1 MRVTAHL
8 MGGAADRRGVY
19 TMEKPRFAGIGFAII
34 WLVTF
39 VIFTFGS
46 DFASGFALYAL
57 LAAYIGLK
65 RSYLIRS
72 DDALSVAGALTFGAA
87 LNFGPVCGGI
97 VGVLSALALT
107 TDGQTAVTARMRLT
121 RSASGA
127 IAGLAAGFAHAHVS
141 VIAPTNFAIQ
151 SAAMTAAAIAFLAA
165 MVAARL
171 FAARC
176 SHARALPM
184 RLGACLPFTME
195 LPLGMTLAAGVRLLY
210 AVFGSQ
216 SILLVMPVVYIARQL
231 LGELLPKE
239 VRGNLANVYLSA
251 MHALVA
257 AIDARDRYTRM
268 HTANVMSL
276 ALGIGRRM
284 QLSED
289 EMEGLQVAALFHD
302 VGKLWI
308 PEHILLRPGKLDT
321 EQFAKIQC
329 HPGLGQRMLDN
340 VNFPWSVG
348 SIVRGHHE
356 RWDGTGY
363 PDGLKGEAIPISARI
378 LCMADVFDAMTSKR
392 LYRPSNTIQETLN
405 YIRESSGTHFDPAV
419 VQAFEQLI
427 AEGALPDAY
436 RAMIANSARCVSVS
450 EVGEAHSADGI
461 GGMSSEFVAVF
472 EIAQTAGT
480 SLDLEEVLRL
490 LTSKVKSMISCAT
503 CVIFVR
509 TQDGDRLEARI
520 ALGDNSRYYE
530 GAYALLTRGQ
540 TGTVAQMG
548 QGIIANYD
556 SRDVT
561 LPSLR
566 HPGDAADDWINP
578 RSVMIVPIT
587 AGEDVVGT
595 INLYQGQQR
604 AFSEEDLLL
613 LTAVAPQVGA
623 AIQNA
628 LLFQKTTETALT
640 DVMTGLHNARYL
652 FTYLDEQL
660 KEAQRQ
666 DVPVSVL
673 CMDVDNFKRVNDV
686 LGHQQG
692 DQVLREVG
700 QLCLSQVRDSD
711 LVCRYAGDEFIIVL
725 PGLNR
730 MEGLM
735 TKRRIEVLV
744 DNHKPYGSGENQ
756 VRIGMS
762 IGVATF
768 PDDGQDAHSL
778 IACADANMYTAK
790 RHRKGEA
797 AAA

>member
-1 MRVTAHL
+1 
-8 MGGAADRRGVY
+8 MGGAADRTGVN
-19 TMEKPRFAGIGFAII
+19 TMERPRFAGIGFAVI

-39 VIFTFGS
+39 AILSFGS
-46 DFASGFALYAL
+46 DVAGGFALYAL
-57 LAAYIGLK
+57 LAAHVGYK

-72 DDALSVAGALTFGAA
+72 DAAASATAALTFGAA
-87 LNFGPVCGGI
+87 LNFGPLCGGI
-97 VGVLSALALT
+97 VGALSAIVLSANGGAPVAVRIRLAK
-107 TDGQTAVTARMRLT
+107 
-121 RSASGA
+121 SASGA
-127 IAGLAAGFAHAHVS
+127 ILGLAAGFTYAGIS
-141 VIAPTNFAIQ
+141 
-151 SAAMTAAAIAFLAA
+151 SLAALTLALQAGAMVAAAAAFLAA
-165 MVAARL
+165 MTVIYLVAER
-171 FAARC
+171 RGGT
-176 SHARALPM
+176 SS
-184 RLGACLPFTME
+184 PFTME
-195 LPLGMTLAAGVRLLY
+195 LVIGMALASAARFLY
-210 AVFGSQ
+210 SVFDSQ
-216 SILLVMPVVYIARQL
+216 AILLAVPVVYVVRQL
-231 LGELLPKE
+231 LEEAQPTRA
-239 VRGNLANVYLSA
+239 RGNLSEVYLSA
-251 MHALVA
+251 MHALVG

-268 HTANVMSL
+268 HTANVMTL

-284 QLSED
+284 HLTED

-302 VGKLWI
+302 IGKLWI
-308 PEHILLRPGKLDT
+308 PEHILLRPGKLDSD
-321 EQFAKIQC
+321 QFAKIQC
-329 HPGLGQRMLDN
+329 HPALGQRMLDN
-340 VNFPWSVG
+340 VSFPWSVG
-348 SIVRGHHE
+348 NIVRSHHE

-363 PDGLKGEAIPISARI
+363 PDHLKGEDIPITARI

-392 LYRPSNTIQETLN
+392 LYRPSNTIQETLR
-405 YIRESSGTHFDPAV
+405 YIRDASGTHFDPGV

-427 AEGALPDAY
+427 ADGDLPDAY
-436 RAMIANSARCVSVS
+436 RSMIADSASSVWVTHD
-450 EVGEAHSADGI
+450 EEAHAADGI

-490 LTSKVKSMISCAT
+490 LTSKIRSMISCAT
-503 CVIFVR
+503 CVMFVR
-509 TQDGDRLEARI
+509 AQDGDKLEARV
-520 ALGDNSRYYE
+520 ALGDNSPYYD
-530 GAYALLTRGQ
+530 GAHAVLGRGQ

-548 QGIIANYD
+548 RGIIANYD
-556 SRDVT
+556 SRDVN
-561 LPSLR
+561 
-566 HPGDAADDWINP
+566 HPKLKHPADAQSDWINP

-613 LTAVAPQVGA
+613 LTAVAPQVGT

-652 FTYLDEQL
+652 FSHLDEEM
-660 KEAQRQ
+660 KEAQRRNI
-666 DVPVSVL
+666 PISVL
-673 CMDVDNFKRVNDV
+673 CMDVDNFKRVNDM

-692 DQVLREVG
+692 DVVLRDVA

-725 PGLNR
+725 PGLSR
-730 MEGLM
+730 MEALM

-778 IACADANMYTAK
+778 IACADANMYAAK
-790 RHRKGEA
+790 RRRKGDA

>member
-1 MRVTAHL
+1 
-8 MGGAADRRGVY
+8 
-19 TMEKPRFAGIGFAII
+19 
-34 WLVTF
+34 
-39 VIFTFGS
+39 
-46 DFASGFALYAL
+46 
-57 LAAYIGLK
+57 
-65 RSYLIRS
+65 
-72 DDALSVAGALTFGAA
+72 
-87 LNFGPVCGGI
+87 
-97 VGVLSALALT
+97 
-107 TDGQTAVTARMRLT
+107 
-121 RSASGA
+121 
-127 IAGLAAGFAHAHVS
+127 
-141 VIAPTNFAIQ
+141 
-151 SAAMTAAAIAFLAA
+151 
-165 MVAARL
+165 
-171 FAARC
+171 
-176 SHARALPM
+176 
-184 RLGACLPFTME
+184 
-195 LPLGMTLAAGVRLLY
+195 
-210 AVFGSQ
+210 
-216 SILLVMPVVYIARQL
+216 
-231 LGELLPKE
+231 
-239 VRGNLANVYLSA
+239 
-251 MHALVA
+251 
-257 AIDARDRYTRM
+257 
-268 HTANVMSL
+268 
-276 ALGIGRRM
+276 
-284 QLSED
+284 
-289 EMEGLQVAALFHD
+289 
-302 VGKLWI
+302 
-308 PEHILLRPGKLDT
+308 
-321 EQFAKIQC
+321 
-329 HPGLGQRMLDN
+329 MLDN
-340 VNFPWSVG
+340 VNFPWAVG

-363 PDGLKGEAIPISARI
+363 PDGLKGEEIPISARI

-392 LYRPSNTIQETLN
+392 IYRPSNTIQETLK

-436 RAMIANSARCVSVS
+436 RAMIANSARSVSVS
-450 EVGEAHSADGI
+450 EAAEAHSADGI

-490 LTSKVKSMISCAT
+490 LTSKIKSMISCAT

-530 GAYALLTRGQ
+530 GAYAVLTRGQ
-540 TGTVAQMG
+540 IGTVAQMG

-561 LPSLR
+561 LPNLKY
-566 HPGDAADDWINP
+566 PTDAAGDWINP

-595 INLYQGQQR
+595 INLYQGQER

-652 FTYLDEQL
+652 FSYLDEEM

-666 DVPVSVL
+666 SIPISVL

-711 LVCRYAGDEFIIVL
+711 LVCRYAGDEFTIVL

-790 RHRKGEA
+790 RRRKGEA

>member
-1 MRVTAHL
+1 
-8 MGGAADRRGVY
+8 
-19 TMEKPRFAGIGFAII
+19 MEKPRFAGIGFAII

-57 LAAYIGLK
+57 LAAYIGFK

-127 IAGLAAGFAHAHVS
+127 IAGLAAGFAHACIHAV
-141 VIAPTNFAIQ
+141 APLNLGIQ
-151 SAAMTAAAIAFLAA
+151 SAAVTAAAIAFLAA
-165 MVAARL
+165 MVATGL
-171 FAARC
+171 VAAKRC
-176 SHARALPM
+176 RFDPLPK
-184 RLGACLPFTME
+184 RLGAWLPFTME
-195 LPLGMTLAAGVRLLY
+195 LPIGMTLAVAVRLLY

-216 SILLVMPVVYIARQL
+216 PILLVMPVVYIARQS

-268 HTANVMSL
+268 HTANVMTL
-276 ALGIGRRM
+276 ALDIARRM
-284 QLSED
+284 KLSED

-329 HPGLGQRMLDN
+329 HPALGQRMLDN

-363 PDGLKGEAIPISARI
+363 PDGLKGEEIPASARI

-392 LYRPSNTIQETLN
+392 LYRPSNTIQETLK

-436 RAMIANSARCVSVS
+436 RAMIANSARPVSVS
-450 EVGEAHSADGI
+450 EEGEAHSADGI
-461 GGMSSEFVAVF
+461 GGMSGEFVAVF

-490 LTSKVKSMISCAT
+490 LTSKIKSMISCAT

-530 GAYALLTRGQ
+530 GAYAVLTRGQ

-561 LPSLR
+561 LPDLKY
-566 HPGDAADDWINP
+566 PTDAAGDWINP

-587 AGEDVVGT
+587 AGEDVIGT

-652 FTYLDEQL
+652 FSYLDEEM

-666 DVPVSVL
+666 SIPISVL

-700 QLCLSQVRDSD
+700 QLCLSQVRESD